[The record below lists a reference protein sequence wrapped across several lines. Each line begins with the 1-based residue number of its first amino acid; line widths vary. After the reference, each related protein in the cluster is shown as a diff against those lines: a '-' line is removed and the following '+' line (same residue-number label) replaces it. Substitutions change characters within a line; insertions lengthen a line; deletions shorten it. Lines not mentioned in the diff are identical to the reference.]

1 MSLLLDALKKAA
13 EDKEKSETDAGAP
26 SSESAEELAPEVNED
41 FMVEDVVDSSPELL
55 YEENFDLEL
64 TQDLDEIELKVDEDL
79 IAKELKQEIA
89 EEVTREDIPE
99 KPAEKVVSE
108 PVEESVQN
116 NEKPVEVAPIELTL
130 DNLQSEKDA
139 DLSDYN
145 HNDARKILELSQK
158 RYRSSQRMAYYGLY
172 IFAALLFFAGSYLY
186 YTAEILDNSD
196 KPIFK
201 NNKAYIAALTEKE
214 IKIEQ
219 QVSIAKSKLSE
230 MDRIENKNTATTTK
244 PVRPAPVAKIKPKKI
259 TITKKKKLDPLS
271 VLVQKAYMHYQA
283 GEYQLADSLYQKI
296 LVRDKRLHDALLGRA
311 AIAVVRNELNL
322 ARNIYQQLLR
332 YYPRDS
338 IATSA
343 LVDLTHQELTIA
355 NESQLKVLLRNNPGA
370 AHVHFSL
377 GLLYAKQE
385 RIKESQQAF
394 FDAFALKKKADYAY
408 NLAVMLDKLGQ
419 SKAALNYYKKA
430 SNLSDN
436 SVSNFNEKLALER
449 ITQLESENE

>member
-13 EDKEKSETDAGAP
+13 EDKEKSKTDADT
-26 SSESAEELAPEVNED
+26 SSNESIQELAPEVNED

-55 YEENFDLEL
+55 DEENFDLEL
-64 TQDLDEIELKVDEDL
+64 TQDLDEIELKVDEGL
-79 IAKELKQEIA
+79 IAEELKQEI
-89 EEVTREDIPE
+89 VEDIPE
-99 KPAEKVVSE
+99 EVTKEVVSE

-116 NEKPVEVAPIELTL
+116 SEAPVEATPIELTL
-130 DNLQSEKDA
+130 DDLQAEKNS

-158 RYRSSQRMAYYGLY
+158 RYRNSQKMAYYGLY

-196 KPIFK
+196 KPVFKK
-201 NNKAYIAALTEKE
+201 NNKVYIAPQTEKE

-219 QVSIAKSKLSE
+219 QVSIAKAKLSE
-230 MDRIENKNTATTTK
+230 MDRIENKNTTTAIK
-244 PVRPAPVAKIKPKKI
+244 PVRPAAVVKTKPKKI
-259 TITKKKKLDPLS
+259 IITKKKKLDPLS
-271 VLVQKAYMHYQA
+271 ALLQKAYSHYQS
-283 GEYQLADSLYQKI
+283 GEYQLADSLYQRI
-296 LVRDKRLHDALLGRA
+296 LVRDKRLRDALLGRA
-311 AIAVVRNELNL
+311 AIAVVRNEFEL

-338 IATSA
+338 IAVSA
-343 LVDLTHQELTIA
+343 LVDLARQELTTA
-355 NESQLKVLLRNNPGA
+355 NESQLKALLRNNPSA

-394 FDAFALKKKADYAY
+394 FDAFSLEKKADYAY

-419 SKAALNYYKKA
+419 PKAALSYYRQA
-430 SNLSDN
+430 SNLSDH
-436 SVSNFNEKLALER
+436 SVSHFNEKLALER
-449 ITQLESENE
+449 ITQLESGNE